1 MDVRASDAERE
12 RALERLRSA
21 AVEGRLTLE
30 ELADRSEAAGRA
42 VMRRE
47 LERLVAD
54 LPAPLPDVAAAAG
67 PVKAIG
73 DIRRSGAWLVPAE
86 SRYRSWLGGVQLD
99 LRQARIGATDVRI
112 HVRTLFGGI
121 DLLVPDGVEVEVRA
135 RTRMGRLRQEHSEPA
150 GLGAPRIVLTGGS
163 VFGEIRIRH
172 GRVWEKLVRRLIGR

>member
-12 RALERLRSA
+12 RALDRLRAA

-30 ELADRSEAAGRA
+30 ELADRSDVAGRA

-54 LPAPLPDVAAAAG
+54 LPAPLPDVPAKAK
-67 PVKAIG
+67 PVATLG
-73 DIRRSGAWLVPAE
+73 TIRRSGAWLVPAE
-86 SRYRSWLGGVQLD
+86 SRYRSWFGHVQLD

-112 HVRTLFGGI
+112 HVRTLFGVI
-121 DLLVPDGVEVEVRA
+121 DLLVPEGVEVDVQA
-135 RTRMGRLRQEHSEPA
+135 RTRMGRIRQEHSGPA

-163 VFGEIRIRH
+163 VFGEIRVRH
-172 GRVWEKLVRRLIGR
+172 QRLWEKMARRLIGR

>member
-1 MDVRASDAERE
+1 MDVRASDPERE
-12 RALERLRSA
+12 RALERLRAA

-54 LPAPLPDVAAAAG
+54 LPAPLPDGPGAAR
-67 PVKAIG
+67 PVKTVG
-73 DIRRSGAWLVPAE
+73 GIRRSGAWLVPAE
-86 SRYRSWLGGVQLD
+86 SRYRSWLGGVRLD

-112 HVRTLFGGI
+112 HVRTVLGGI
-121 DLLVPDGVEVEVRA
+121 ELLVPDGVEVEVRA
-135 RTRMGRLRQEHSEPA
+135 RTRLGRIHQEHAEPA
-150 GLGAPRIVLTGGS
+150 GIGAPRIVLTGGS

-172 GRVWEKLVRRLIGR
+172 GRAWERIVRRLIGR

>member
-1 MDVRASDAERE
+1 MDANPTCYTRGMDVRASDAERE
-12 RALERLRSA
+12 RALERLRAA

-54 LPAPLPDVAAAAG
+54 LPAPLPEVPGAAAG
-67 PVKAIG
+67 PVKAVG

-86 SRYRSWLGGVQLD
+86 SRYRSWLGGVRLD

-121 DLLVPDGVEVEVRA
+121 DLLVPD
-135 RTRMGRLRQEHSEPA
+135 
-150 GLGAPRIVLTGGS
+150 
-163 VFGEIRIRH
+163 
-172 GRVWEKLVRRLIGR
+172 